1 MSVEIHIVLFILF
14 CMFDVAMIYVIWNL
28 LRKTELLETWLEEFT
43 TTIDSVNDEIKTI
56 DTLGSFES
64 DDETG
69 AIFKQIQETINRLN
83 TLRGEDVDDTK

>member
-14 CMFDVAMIYVIWNL
+14 CIFDVAMIYVIWNL
-28 LRKTELLETWLEEFT
+28 LRKTELLETWVEEFT

-69 AIFKQIQETINRLN
+69 AIFKQIKQTVNKLN
-83 TLRGEDVDDTK
+83 VLRGIDVNDK